1 MPHIEKRR
9 RGSDT
14 VWRARYRG
22 SDGRERSRSF
32 VRRIDAEAFLATTE
46 STKLRGEWECL
57 VLCVRD

>member
-1 MPHIEKRR
+1 
-9 RGSDT
+9 
-14 VWRARYRG
+14 
-22 SDGRERSRSF
+22 